1 MMGIPLAR
9 PLSVIVLAAG
19 KGSRMRSALPK
30 VLHPLG
36 GIPML
41 GRVLQC
47 AEETGASQ
55 LVCVVGHGAE
65 QVQGYAQSL
74 RLQAGQ
80 VAFAVQDPPQGT
92 GHAVACGIAALPDT
106 GQTLVLY
113 GDVPLLRP
121 ETLRHLLERACAED
135 SVGLLTA
142 MLPNPRGYGRILR
155 DESGALRASVEEKDA
170 SPEQRRIQ
178 EVNTGVLTAPTALLR
193 QWVSRLKNDN
203 AQGEYY
209 LTDVLAMAVADGY
222 RVSSLCCEDLS
233 EVQGV
238 NSQVD
243 RSQLERQLQARLAR
257 QLLESGVSLADPA
270 RIDIRGRLRC
280 GQDVQIDHSCVFEG
294 EVELGDQVR
303 IGPNCVLRNV
313 RVSAHA
319 RIEAMSHLEDC
330 DIGAKA
336 VVGPYARI
344 RPGSQL
350 GEGAH
355 VGNFTEVKNSSLGA
369 MSKANH
375 LSYIGD
381 ATVGERVNI
390 GAGTITCNYDGASKH
405 RTIIGD
411 DAFIGSDTQLVAPVV
426 VGEGATLG
434 AGTTLTADAPAGQLT
449 LSRARQT
456 SVSRWKR
463 PKKTSH

>member
-1 MMGIPLAR
+1 MMRVPLAR
-9 PLSVIVLAAG
+9 PLSVLVLAAG

-30 VLHPLG
+30 VLHPVG
-36 GIPML
+36 GVPML

-47 AEETGASQ
+47 AEETGADR
-55 LVCVVGHGAE
+55 LVCVIGHGAE
-65 QVQGYAQSL
+65 QVQSYTQSL
-74 RLQAGQ
+74 RLMTGT
-80 VAFAVQDPPQGT
+80 VDFVVQDPPQGT
-92 GHAVACGIAALPDT
+92 GHAVACGMTALPDE
-106 GQTLVLY
+106 GQALVLY

-121 ETLRHLLERACAED
+121 QTLVRLLERASAED
-135 SVGLLTA
+135 GVGLLTA
-142 MLPNPRGYGRILR
+142 ILADPKGYGRILR
-155 DESGALRASVEEKDA
+155 DPAGAVLASVEERDA
-170 SPEQRRIQ
+170 SPEQRAIQ
-178 EVNTGVLTAPTALLR
+178 EVNTGVLTAPTARLR
-193 QWVSRLKNDN
+193 QWVARLKNDN
-203 AQGEYY
+203 AQAEYY

-238 NSQVD
+238 NSQLD
-243 RSQLERQLQARLAR
+243 RSLLERRLQSRLSAE
-257 QLLESGVSLADPA
+257 LLEAGVSLADPA

-313 RVSAHA
+313 RVAAHA

-330 DIGAKA
+330 EIGVKA